1 MTFNQLRN
9 RILHRLRLKESWIVF
24 FITGFIMMNFPF
36 LNIFDKN
43 QDLFGFPLLYLYFIV
58 GWAISIIVIYLFTLA
73 VGDGEIKEEQTK
85 Q

>member
-1 MTFNQLRN
+1 
-9 RILHRLRLKESWIVF
+9 
-24 FITGFIMMNFPF
+24 MMNFPF